1 MRKRRQ
7 KHRVADTSCLHEE
20 ACTHR
25 KMWSTGKCVDINLR
39 GGWNLNIKERSI
51 YTGQEQESNIISHE
65 FSVSHTQMKT
75 VLTFRHTHQEQWMYE
90 GLMPQRFDDYD
101 SKEKKVF
108 HCEKLLYVIGWTQVS
123 MSAEMHKYTEISL
136 HCIWT
141 DICADT
147 HKPCCKKLARAKV
160 AAKCGLTS
168 PLQRFSN
175 QGWDV
180 DVAHSSLRERQKLDV
195 FVTFMWHYWCF
206 WSLRT
211 WQNATFLTSERS
223 PLRTWIL
230 AMLSSQVRRSSG
242 VLA

>member
-1 MRKRRQ
+1 MCGHQSKRRMDF
-7 KHRVADTSCLHEE
+7 KYK
-20 ACTHR
+20 R
-25 KMWSTGKCVDINLR
+25 KVYTT
-39 GGWNLNIKERSI
+39 
-51 YTGQEQESNIISHE
+51 TGQEQESNIISHE

-90 GLMPQRFDDYD
+90 GLMPQRFDDCD

-123 MSAEMHKYTEISL
+123 MSAEMHKYTKISL
-136 HCIWT
+136 HCKQIF
-141 DICADT
+141 A

-195 FVTFMWHYWCF
+195 F
-206 WSLRT
+206 
-211 WQNATFLTSERS
+211 
-223 PLRTWIL
+223 
-230 AMLSSQVRRSSG
+230 
-242 VLA
+242 

>member
-7 KHRVADTSCLHEE
+7 KHWVADTSCLHEE

-25 KMWSTGKCVDINLR
+25 KTWSTGKCVDINLR

-51 YTGQEQESNIISHE
+51 LLQDRNRNQTSFPMS
-65 FSVSHTQMKT
+65 SQMKT

-123 MSAEMHKYTEISL
+123 MSAEMHKYTKISL
-136 HCIWT
+136 HCKQIF
-141 DICADT
+141 A
-147 HKPCCKKLARAKV
+147 HKLCCKKLARAKV

-195 FVTFMWHYWCF
+195 F
-206 WSLRT
+206 
-211 WQNATFLTSERS
+211 
-223 PLRTWIL
+223 
-230 AMLSSQVRRSSG
+230 
-242 VLA
+242 